1 MVLLCYVFFNLMYQN
16 AKEICGTKWVRASAV
31 ISSLLIPLGRG
42 CNIPCDSLNPSVL
55 CCAWS
60 LRCRRLFV
68 TPWTVA
74 HQASLSMGILQARI
88 MEWVVMP
95 SSRGYS
101 QIRDQTQVFN
111 TAGGFFTVW
120 ASTGKPKNT
129 GVGSLFL
136 LQGILATQQL
146 SWDLLHCRQILYHLS
161 HQGSP

>member
-1 MVLLCYVFFNLMYQN
+1 MYNPVAFKMFGMWCKSHSCAVLWCVWL
-16 AKEICGTKWVRASAV
+16 SV
-31 ISSLLIPLGRG
+31 I
-42 CNIPCDSLNPSVL
+42 
-55 CCAWS
+55 
-60 LRCRRLFV
+60 
-68 TPWTVA
+68 PWTVA

-146 SWDLLHCRQILYHLS
+146 SWDLLHCRQILYQLS
-161 HQGSP
+161 YLGSLKSQLPSFKIFYHFHRKRGSY

>member
-16 AKEICGTKWVRASAV
+16 AKEICGTKWVWASAV

-74 HQASLSMGILQARI
+74 HQASLSMGILQARTL
-88 MEWVVMP
+88 EWVTMP
-95 SSRGYS
+95 SSRGS
-101 QIRDQTQVFN
+101 SLLRDQTWVPLI
-111 TAGGFFTVW
+111 TGRFFTIW
-120 ASTGKPKNT
+120 ATRDAPKSHYTFVNT
-129 GVGSLFL
+129 LSPQTPL
-136 LQGILATQQL
+136 L
-146 SWDLLHCRQILYHLS
+146 LS
-161 HQGSP
+161 HFSHVRLCAIP